1 MIVLPWPPS
10 VNHYW
15 RHPTKGALAGRT
27 LISEKGREFRE
38 AVLKTAQAERWP
50 YFGPDQRLAVRIL
63 AYMPDK
69 RRRDLDNLLKSAL
82 DALTHAGV
90 WVDDSQIDSLL
101 IERAPTLGGVL
112 MVEVQTACDRPAG
125 RAAVVRRRHAL

>member
-1 MIVLPWPPS
+1 VIVLPFPPS
-10 VNHYW
+10 ANHYW
-15 RHPTKGALAGRT
+15 RHLTSGKLAGRT
-27 LISEKGREFRE
+27 LISQEGRVFRE
-38 AVLKTAQAERWP
+38 QVQRNAIAERWP
-50 YFGPDQRLAVRIL
+50 RFTADQRLAVRIL

-112 MVEVQTACDRPAG
+112 MVEVQTT
-125 RAAVVRRRHAL
+125 